1 MALID
6 GTESNDIPLNGTNSA
21 DTINGLGG
29 DDTINGGNGADTL
42 NGDAGNDILNGGTQD
57 DTLNGGEGG
66 DTLNGDQGADTLNGD
81 AGNDTLNG
89 ATGDD
94 VLNGGSG
101 NDTLNGGNGE
111 DTLTGGSGDDTLS
124 GGNDP
129 DTFTYSFT
137 VTEGTGGSSSFT
149 DWLIANG
156 LGSQVSNGEVADGT
170 AQNVFATQYTAWI
183 NHLVSE
189 YGLGEDLDGDGIV
202 NIGLNQNDAS
212 ADATP
217 WIEGISQEDLATMF
231 SDRDSV
237 MLKTGKV
244 SQERYYSDDFSFGSE
259 TQVTSSDG
267 NDRII
272 DFAWGDDKLDFS
284 GLGATVADAKAMFL
298 DMFTLDTSQDVNSD
312 GTNDSVLSLATD
324 ASWSLTLIGIN
335 GHSLEQIADNA
346 INFNIA

>member
-1 MALID
+1 MALIN
-6 GTESNDIPLNGTNSA
+6 GTESGETLNGTNQG

-29 DDTINGGNGADTL
+29 DDTLNGGNGADTL
-42 NGDAGNDILNGGTQD
+42 NGDAGNDTLNGGTQD
-57 DTLNGGEGG
+57 DTLNGGEGN

-89 ATGDD
+89 GTGDD

-101 NDTLNGGNGE
+101 NDTLNGGTGE
-111 DTLTGGSGDDTLS
+111 DTLTGGSGDDTLT

-129 DTFTYSFT
+129 DTFKYSFT
-137 VTEGTGGSSSFT
+137 VTEGTGGNSSFT

-156 LGSQVSNGEVADGT
+156 LGSQVNDGEVADGT
-170 AQNVFATQYTAWI
+170 TQNVFSTQYTGWL

-217 WIEGISQEDLATMF
+217 WIEGISQEDLAAMF
-231 SDRDSV
+231 GDRDSV

-244 SQERYYSDDFSFGSE
+244 SQERYYSDDFSLGSE
-259 TQVTSSDG
+259 TQVTSTDG
-267 NDRII
+267 NDLIS
-272 DFAWGDDKLDFS
+272 DFAWGSDKLDFS

-298 DMFTLDTSQDVNSD
+298 DMFTLDTSQDVNND

-324 ASWSLTLIGIN
+324 SSWSLTLLGVN
-335 GHSLEQIADNA
+335 SYSLEQIADNA

>member
-6 GTESNDIPLNGTNSA
+6 GTESGETLNGTNQA

-29 DDTINGGNGADTL
+29 DDTLNGGN
-42 NGDAGNDILNGGTQD
+42 QD
-57 DTLNGGEGG
+57 DTLNGGEGN
-66 DTLNGDQGADTLNGD
+66 DTLNGGNGSDTLNGD

-89 ATGDD
+89 GTGDD

-101 NDTLNGGNGE
+101 NDTLNGENGA
-111 DTLTGGSGDDTLS
+111 DILTGGSGDDILT

-129 DTFTYSFT
+129 DTFKYSFT

-156 LGSQVSNGEVADGT
+156 LGNQVSGGEVADGT
-170 AQNVFATQYTAWI
+170 TQNVFSTQYTAWL

-202 NIGLNQNDAS
+202 NIGLNQNDAD

-217 WIEGISQEDLATMF
+217 WIEGISQADLDAMF
-231 SDRDSV
+231 SDRDNV

-244 SQERYYSDDFSFGSE
+244 SQERYYSDDFSLGSD
-259 TQVTSSDG
+259 TQVTSTDG
-267 NDRII
+267 NDEIV
-272 DFAWGDDKLDFS
+272 DFAWGSDKLDFS

-298 DMFTLDTSQDVNSD
+298 DMFTLDSSQDVDND
-312 GTNDSVLSLATD
+312 GTNDSVLTLATD
-324 ASWSLTLIGIN
+324 SSWSLTLLGIN
-335 GHSLEQIADNA
+335 GYSLEQIADNA

>member
-1 MALID
+1 MALIN
-6 GTESNDIPLNGTNSA
+6 GTESGETLNGTNQA

-29 DDTINGGNGADTL
+29 DDTLNGGNGADTL
-42 NGDAGNDILNGGTQD
+42 NGDAGND
-57 DTLNGGEGG
+57 TLNGG
-66 DTLNGDQGADTLNGD
+66 N
-81 AGNDTLNG
+81 
-89 ATGDD
+89 GDD
-94 VLNGGSG
+94 VLNGSSG
-101 NDTLNGGNGE
+101 DDILNGGNGA
-111 DTLTGGSGDDTLS
+111 DTLTGGTGDDILT

-129 DTFTYSFT
+129 DIFKYSFT
-137 VTEGTGGSSSFT
+137 VTEGGGGSSSFT

-156 LGSQVSNGEVADGT
+156 LGSQVNDGEVADGT
-170 AQNVFATQYTAWI
+170 TQNVFSTQYTGWL

-267 NDRII
+267 NDRIL
-272 DFAWGDDKLDFS
+272 DFDWGSDKLDFS

-298 DMFTLDTSQDVNSD
+298 DMFTLDTSQDVNGD

-324 ASWSLTLIGIN
+324 SSWSLTLIGVN
-335 GHSLEQIADNA
+335 SYSLEQIADSA